1 MAKAKVTIV
10 GLYNYNDSLFDNL
23 SLPAAISKT
32 GLIYNILERCGDL
45 PVLYPDWDFMK
56 IMIGVWSN
64 NCRSVIDKLL
74 ATTQFEYNPIN
85 NYDRK
90 STITRQRTSTN
101 TTEAESNS
109 TSENIVAQTSFNSD
123 SFKNTDKSN
132 GSNESTDSATNTGNE
147 NEQVVENT
155 AGNIGVTSTQEL
167 IEQERNVARYNIYDV
182 ITEDFKNRFCI
193 EIY

>member
-1 MAKAKVTIV
+1 MARAKVTIV
-10 GLYNYNDSLFDNL
+10 GLYNYDERLFENL
-23 SLPAAISKT
+23 QLPAEISKT
-32 GLIYNILERCGDL
+32 GLIYNILERCGDFPL
-45 PVLYPDWDFMK
+45 LYPDWSFMQL
-56 IMIGVWSN
+56 MIGVWSI
-64 NCRSVIDKLL
+64 NCQDVIKKLL
-74 ATTQFEYNPIN
+74 ASTKFEYNPIN

-90 STITRQRTSTN
+90 STITRQRTASS
-101 TTEAESNS
+101 TTESESNS
-109 TSENIVAQTSFNSD
+109 TNENIGAQTSFNSD

-132 GSNESTDSATNTGNE
+132 ASAESTDSATSNGNE

-167 IEQERNVARYNIYDV
+167 IEQERKVARFNIYDV

>member
-1 MAKAKVTIV
+1 MARAKVTIV
-10 GLYNYNDSLFDNL
+10 GLYNYDERLFDNL
-23 SLPAAISKT
+23 QLPAAISKT
-32 GLIYNILERCGDL
+32 GLIYNILERCGDFPL
-45 PVLYPDWDFMK
+45 LYPDWTFMQL
-56 IMIGVWSN
+56 MIGVWST
-64 NCRSVIDKLL
+64 NCRGVIEKLL

-90 STITRQRTSTN
+90 SAIIRQRTASST
-101 TTEAESNS
+101 TGSESNRK
-109 TSENIVAQTSFNSD
+109 SENIGAQTSFNSD

-132 GSNESTDSATNTGNE
+132 GSDESTDSATSNGNE
-147 NEQVVENT
+147 DEQVVEIT

-167 IEQERNVARYNIYDV
+167 IEQERKVARFNIYDV

>member
-1 MAKAKVTIV
+1 MARAKVTIV
-10 GLYNYNDSLFDNL
+10 GLYNYDERLFDNL
-23 SLPAAISKT
+23 SIPAAISKT

-45 PVLYPDWDFMK
+45 PVLYPDWGFMQM
-56 IMIGVWSN
+56 MIGVWSN
-64 NCRSVIDKLL
+64 NCRGVIDKLL

-90 STITRQRTSTN
+90 STITRQRTATS

-109 TSENIVAQTSFNSD
+109 TSENIGAQTSFNSD

-132 GSNESTDSATNTGNE
+132 ASAESTDSATSNGNE

-155 AGNIGVTSTQEL
+155 AGNIGVTSTQDL
-167 IEQERNVARYNIYDV
+167 IEQERKVARFNIYDV

>member
-1 MAKAKVTIV
+1 MARAKVTIV
-10 GLYNYNDSLFDNL
+10 GLYNYDERLFDNL
-23 SLPAAISKT
+23 QLPAEISKT
-32 GLIYNILERCGDL
+32 GLIYNILERCGDFPL
-45 PVLYPDWDFMK
+45 LYPDWSFMQL
-56 IMIGVWSN
+56 MIGVWSR
-64 NCRSVIDKLL
+64 NCQDVIIKLL
-74 ATTQFEYNPIN
+74 VSTKFEYNPIN

-90 STITRQRTSTN
+90 STVTRQRTASS
-101 TTEAESNS
+101 TTESESNS
-109 TSENIVAQTSFNSD
+109 TNENIGAQTSFNSD

-132 GSNESTDSATNTGNE
+132 ASAESTDSATSNGNE

-167 IEQERNVARYNIYDV
+167 IEQERKVARFNIYDV